1 MSPLKS
7 RPTTL
12 IISRQIGK
20 QNIIAVAWVAP
31 QDFDPPKI
39 TIVIDK
45 NTYTRERVEASGGF
59 AINVPCLAQMDTLH
73 IVGTST
79 GRDLKESDKF
89 ALYHLH
95 SFPAKETAAPLL
107 KGCVAWLECKFIPEQ
122 HCQDAYDLFV
132 VEVVAAYA
140 DERVFSQ
147 SENGQPRWHFE
158 SHADLRSIHHVAG
171 GAFFATSEPVSSLVQ
186 GFLSTD
192 VSQHTSI
199 SA

>member
-1 MSPLKS
+1 LSPLKS

-107 KGCVAWLECKFIPEQ
+107 KGCVAWLECKVIPER

-132 VEVVAAYA
+132 AEMVAAYA
-140 DERVFSQ
+140 DKRVFHKVKMDSLAGTLKVTPIYAASTTWQ
-147 SENGQPRWHFE
+147 AALFLPRVSLYRLW
-158 SHADLRSIHHVAG
+158 SR
-171 GAFFATSEPVSSLVQ
+171 AF
-186 GFLSTD
+186 
-192 VSQHTSI
+192 
-199 SA
+199 